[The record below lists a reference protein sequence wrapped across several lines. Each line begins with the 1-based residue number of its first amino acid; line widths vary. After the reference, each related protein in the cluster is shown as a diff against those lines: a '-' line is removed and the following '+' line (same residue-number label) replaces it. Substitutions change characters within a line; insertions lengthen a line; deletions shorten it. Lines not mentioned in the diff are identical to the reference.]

1 MDLINDIRF
10 DLARAYFSDSSS
22 ESIAHH
28 RLDRDNARSLI
39 ERLEQVYAQIVA
51 SQNKPG
57 NDPQSP
63 ENTAFQIGS
72 H

>member
-10 DLARAYFSDSSS
+10 DLATAYFNNGGV
-22 ESIAHH
+22 ESIAHR

-39 ERLEQVYAQIVA
+39 DRLEQVYAQILASHEKAKTTDASVDNRVA
-51 SQNKPG
+51 Q
-57 NDPQSP
+57 
-63 ENTAFQIGS
+63 TGS